1 MPRRVQLN
9 AANAR
14 KMYAVP
20 RNAGRGLAI
29 KKARHRE
36 LTAHARARYRCFL
49 PDLAGLAGIRRARPI
64 PDPNYFS
71 IRRRKGPGP
80 FVLRMYAVSQSTT
93 SLPAK
98 IA

>member
-14 KMYAVP
+14 KMCEAP
-20 RNAGRGLAI
+20 RNAGRDLAI

-64 PDPNYFS
+64 PDPKYFS
-71 IRRRKGPGP
+71 IRAREGTGPL
-80 FVLRMYAVSQSTT
+80 VLRMYAVNQSTT
-93 SLPAK
+93 SLPAQ

>member
-1 MPRRVQLN
+1 MCEAPRS
-9 AANAR
+9 
-14 KMYAVP
+14 
-20 RNAGRGLAI
+20 AGRDLA

-64 PDPNYFS
+64 PDPKYFS
-71 IRRRKGPGP
+71 IPETGGHGAL
-80 FVLRMYAVSQSTT
+80 LRVTNARGESIDYF
-93 SLPAK
+93 LPAQ